1 MERRLA
7 LWLRRFS
14 ACFARFLAEG
24 ELATV
29 ELLERL
35 LGNSNQNRPRIMPMS
50 CSVVKGGGNVPLS
63 GRSRP
68 LENYCARQYSVENSL
83 EMLIDV
89 RQLRFLACFRLVLPS
104 LVTFS

>member
-35 LGNSNQNRPRIMPMS
+35 
-50 CSVVKGGGNVPLS
+50 
-63 GRSRP
+63 
-68 LENYCARQYSVENSL
+68 
-83 EMLIDV
+83 
-89 RQLRFLACFRLVLPS
+89 FLK
-104 LVTFS
+104 

>member
-1 MERRLA
+1 MTSSLVLVDDAFIGHTVDNWHSQNVCSLSFFSVFCVDGFNYILDVVRTMERRLA

-35 LGNSNQNRPRIMPMS
+35 
-50 CSVVKGGGNVPLS
+50 
-63 GRSRP
+63 
-68 LENYCARQYSVENSL
+68 
-83 EMLIDV
+83 
-89 RQLRFLACFRLVLPS
+89 FRK
-104 LVTFS
+104 

>member
-24 ELATV
+24 VLATV

-35 LGNSNQNRPRIMPMS
+35 FG
-50 CSVVKGGGNVPLS
+50 K
-63 GRSRP
+63 
-68 LENYCARQYSVENSL
+68 
-83 EMLIDV
+83 
-89 RQLRFLACFRLVLPS
+89 
-104 LVTFS
+104 

>member
-1 MERRLA
+1 VAIQTAFMASSLVLVDDAFIGHTVDDRHGQNVSSLCFFGVFCVDGFDYILDVGA

-35 LGNSNQNRPRIMPMS
+35 
-50 CSVVKGGGNVPLS
+50 
-63 GRSRP
+63 
-68 LENYCARQYSVENSL
+68 
-83 EMLIDV
+83 
-89 RQLRFLACFRLVLPS
+89 FLK
-104 LVTFS
+104 